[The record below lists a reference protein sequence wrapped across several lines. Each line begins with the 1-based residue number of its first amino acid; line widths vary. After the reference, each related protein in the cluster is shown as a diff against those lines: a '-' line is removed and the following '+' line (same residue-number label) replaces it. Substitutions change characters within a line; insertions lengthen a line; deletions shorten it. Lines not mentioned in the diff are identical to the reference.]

1 MRYPGQF
8 NRTLAST
15 LVALGIFALQGCIS
29 PAGDA
34 NPKATAGLSDR
45 TITICG
51 AVESAVRSDSADG
64 VSTLLTLIDAR
75 SGFRFIAEIPAAA
88 RPAFE
93 KALGTA
99 PELAYEGTS
108 VCATGILYDEGTPPM
123 FEVAKPEDV
132 KINSRT
138 Q

>member
-1 MRYPGQF
+1 MRIPGRF
-8 NRTLAST
+8 NRTLASA
-15 LVALGIFALQGCIS
+15 LVMLGILALQGCIS
-29 PAGDA
+29 GAADA
-34 NPKATAGLSDR
+34 NPTATADLSKR

-51 AVESAVRSDSADG
+51 TVEAAVRSDSADG
-64 VSTLLTLIDAR
+64 VSTLLTLIDSR
-75 SGFRFIAEIPAAA
+75 SGFRFIAEIPADA

-99 PELAYEGTS
+99 PEIAYEGTS

-123 FEVAKPEDV
+123 FEIAKPEDV
-132 KINSRT
+132 TINSRR